1 MNATASYEI
10 SIVIPV
16 CCQEESLPELFKAID
31 NYRAQTSL
39 SFCVIFVNDA
49 STDNSESLIRN
60 YCMRN
65 NDAFFLNLLCRSGL
79 TASVK
84 AAIDRIHSKYV
95 GFFQPE
101 LLCPIATFDK
111 LYSMMGNVGMACG
124 EREFPKAITLRH
136 LTIRLMSAIRRRI
149 TQDGIHDAS
158 CPIKLSK
165 TYLLKNIP
173 WFSGI
178 HYLLPAL
185 VILKGE
191 RVASITV
198 STSIN
203 KSKLRKSTLLCELV
217 QGSIDLLVFMWMKCR
232 YIDPAI
238 RDGNLSEKN
247 KN

>member
-10 SIVIPV
+10 SIVIPI
-16 CCQEESLPELFKAID
+16 CCQAESLPELFLAID
-31 NYRAQTSL
+31 EYKAKGSL

-65 NDAFFLNLLCRSGL
+65 KDAFFLNLLTRSGL

-84 AAIDRIHSKYV
+84 AAIDRVNSKYV
-95 GFFQPE
+95 GFFEPE
-101 LLCPIATFDK
+101 LLCPLETFDK
-111 LYSMMGNVGMACG
+111 LYAMMADAGMACG
-124 EREFPKAITLRH
+124 ERELPKSLSLRRF
-136 LTIRLMSAIRRRI
+136 TIKLMSAIRRRI

-158 CPIKLSK
+158 CPIKLAK
-165 TYLLKNIP
+165 TCLLKNMP

-185 VILKGE
+185 VILNGE
-191 RVASITV
+191 RVCSITV
-198 STSIN
+198 KTLPD
-203 KSKLRKSTLLCELV
+203 KSKSRKTTLRCEIV

-232 YIDPAI
+232 YINPAI
-238 RDGNLSEKN
+238 KDGNLSDKS
-247 KN
+247 KH